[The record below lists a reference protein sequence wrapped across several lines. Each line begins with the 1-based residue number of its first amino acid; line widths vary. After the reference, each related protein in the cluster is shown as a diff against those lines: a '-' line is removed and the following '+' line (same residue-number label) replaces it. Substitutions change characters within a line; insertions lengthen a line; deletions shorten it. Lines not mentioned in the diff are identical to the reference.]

1 MAEMNTL
8 VVGNDLGYG
17 DLKISIDNEITTQ
30 PTVIS
35 PIEQDF
41 ENPIDH
47 TDQDAVKNT
56 IDNLLNLM
64 NIEIDGKHYLVGNAA
79 QNSTIERITT
89 DTNSRIGKAHMPA
102 AKIVP
107 LSTIAAKVVQNAYEN
122 GEDIFSPLKASV
134 VMTTNL
140 PIDEIEN
147 EPSVRD
153 FYKGMFLNNNHIVVF
168 RNFDYKISVT
178 INFKAVDV
186 FKEGEVAAVV
196 AINNA
201 TNDLKKYIT
210 DYTHKKYPTIE
221 VSRLLGNNKTIL
233 VIDIGFKTT
242 ELALIVNGEA
252 DAFNSSSIK
261 YGYGHVLS
269 SAWKYLPKAS
279 SGGYTVKDVV
289 AFKKLLNSKPFTK
302 MEKENRDFALKSE
315 QSATPKLIRKIVS
328 GLNGILGAAD
338 NLDAVYVVGGGS
350 IPLMERTD
358 LEQQIKV
365 TLENHRSSAT
375 TIWLGE
381 KYAAY
386 ANLIGLKAIATS
398 RNESINN
405 K

>member
-17 DLKISIDNEITTQ
+17 DLKISIDNEIPTQ

-261 YGYGHVLS
+261 YGYGLVPGNIYQRHQAAAIRL
-269 SAWKYLPKAS
+269 
-279 SGGYTVKDVV
+279 
-289 AFKKLLNSKPFTK
+289 K
-302 MEKENRDFALKSE
+302 M
-315 QSATPKLIRKIVS
+315 
-328 GLNGILGAAD
+328 
-338 NLDAVYVVGGGS
+338 
-350 IPLMERTD
+350 
-358 LEQQIKV
+358 
-365 TLENHRSSAT
+365 
-375 TIWLGE
+375 
-381 KYAAY
+381 
-386 ANLIGLKAIATS
+386 
-398 RNESINN
+398 
-405 K
+405 

>member
-201 TNDLKKYIT
+201 TNDLKKIHY
-210 DYTHKKYPTIE
+210 
-221 VSRLLGNNKTIL
+221 
-233 VIDIGFKTT
+233 
-242 ELALIVNGEA
+242 
-252 DAFNSSSIK
+252 
-261 YGYGHVLS
+261 
-269 SAWKYLPKAS
+269 
-279 SGGYTVKDVV
+279 
-289 AFKKLLNSKPFTK
+289 
-302 MEKENRDFALKSE
+302 
-315 QSATPKLIRKIVS
+315 
-328 GLNGILGAAD
+328 
-338 NLDAVYVVGGGS
+338 
-350 IPLMERTD
+350 
-358 LEQQIKV
+358 
-365 TLENHRSSAT
+365 
-375 TIWLGE
+375 
-381 KYAAY
+381 
-386 ANLIGLKAIATS
+386 
-398 RNESINN
+398 
-405 K
+405 